1 MTTLEQEVDLLS
13 ALGSWEVDE
22 LEMQKEKVNNM
33 NKQLLS
39 LKKTTATSH

>member
-22 LEMQKEKVNNM
+22 LEMQKGKVSDT
-33 NKQLLS
+33 NKPLLS
-39 LKKTTATSH
+39 LKKTAATSH